1 MGLLQRLLGRRD
13 TPDSVPDPAAQP
25 EPASEPEAAAEPV
38 ASSGALGDAAP
49 DSSPA
54 SSPDAQEED
63 AIATQAPVTGL
74 RLVPALEPEYAP
86 EPEPAG
92 PVLAVVPDL
101 EIDED
106 ADEESESDEGPEARQ
121 DLESDA
127 LQELDADAALD
138 LEPGTAS
145 DLDPHVTPTGAS
157 ASEPEPEAAIFVPE
171 RPRRELLT
179 LDKPIPPRPPTTGR
193 DEMMPR
199 IEDDESLDIAGSPR
213 AELRAAGLRV
223 PKMHQLVRRGDT
235 AMWAFAVRSSEALGW
250 WLDIRQAAEQ
260 TGWMPVLLGAAEEW
274 RDNGEAIIHE
284 GDDELARADEID
296 PAELLH
302 DKAAEAGEPA
312 RGVPILPRRGDT
324 DFATPQEVH
333 GLLGLVRTD
342 AGWKIP
348 AMFPWKGSTN
358 WELYG
363 AEHAAILH
371 SWHRRFEAELVAM
384 TYDVIELYV
393 PHPPG
398 AEEAL
403 AIAGEVYAYCPDLL
417 DSGVPTLEDLAEH
430 MIRSKAWYFHWA

>member
-1 MGLLQRLLGRRD
+1 
-13 TPDSVPDPAAQP
+13 
-25 EPASEPEAAAEPV
+25 
-38 ASSGALGDAAP
+38 
-49 DSSPA
+49 
-54 SSPDAQEED
+54 
-63 AIATQAPVTGL
+63 VTGL
-74 RLVPALEPEYAP
+74 RLVPALEPEYEP

-92 PVLAVVPDL
+92 PILTAVPDL
-101 EIDED
+101 ETE
-106 ADEESESDEGPEARQ
+106 Q
-121 DLESDA
+121 DREP
-127 LQELDADAALD
+127 DADADLAPGAERDSDEAL
-138 LEPGTAS
+138 A
-145 DLDPHVTPTGAS
+145 GA
-157 ASEPEPEAAIFVPE
+157 AMPEPEPEAAIFVPE

-179 LDKPIPPRPPTTGR
+179 LDKPVPPRPPTTGR

-213 AELRAAGLRV
+213 AELRAAGLAV

-235 AMWAFAVRSSEALGW
+235 AMWAFAVRSSEALRW
-250 WLDIRQAAEQ
+250 WLDIRQSAEK
-260 TGWMPVLLGAAEEW
+260 TGWMPVLLGSAEEW

-284 GDDELARADEID
+284 GDDELSRADEID
-296 PAELLH
+296 AAELLH

-324 DFATPQEVH
+324 DFATPHEQH

-363 AEHAAILH
+363 AEHAAVLH

-393 PHPPG
+393 PHPPN

-403 AIAGEVYAYCPDLL
+403 GVASEVYAYCPDLL

-430 MIRSKAWYFHWA
+430 MIRSKAWYFRWT

>member
-25 EPASEPEAAAEPV
+25 EPASEPEAATEPV
-38 ASSGALGDAAP
+38 ASSGALDDAAP
-49 DSSPA
+49 E
-54 SSPDAQEED
+54 SSPDPSPEPAEED
-63 AIATQAPVTGL
+63 SIATQAPVTGL
-74 RLVPALEPEYAP
+74 RLVPALEPEQEP

-92 PVLAVVPDL
+92 PILTAVPDL
-101 EIDED
+101 E
-106 ADEESESDEGPEARQ
+106 SDP
-121 DLESDA
+121 
-127 LQELDADAALD
+127 D
-138 LEPGTAS
+138 LEPGAAA
-145 DLDPHVTPTGAS
+145 DPDEAPAGSPAP
-157 ASEPEPEAAIFVPE
+157 EPEPEAAIFVPE

-179 LDKPIPPRPPTTGR
+179 LDKPVPPRPPTTGR

-213 AELRAAGLRV
+213 AELRAAGLAV

-235 AMWAFAVRSSEALGW
+235 AMWAFAVRSSEALRW
-250 WLDIRQAAEQ
+250 WLDIRQSAEK
-260 TGWMPVLLGAAEEW
+260 TGWMPVLLGSAEEW

-284 GDDELARADEID
+284 GDDELSRADEID
-296 PAELLH
+296 AAELLH

-324 DFATPQEVH
+324 DFATPHEQH

-363 AEHAAILH
+363 AEHAAVLH

-393 PHPPG
+393 PHPPN

-403 AIAGEVYAYCPDLL
+403 GVASEVYAYCPDLL

-430 MIRSKAWYFHWA
+430 MIRSKAWYFRWT

>member
-1 MGLLQRLLGRRD
+1 
-13 TPDSVPDPAAQP
+13 VPDPAAQP
-25 EPASEPEAAAEPV
+25 EPASEPEAATEPV
-38 ASSGALGDAAP
+38 ASSGALDDAAP
-49 DSSPA
+49 E
-54 SSPDAQEED
+54 SSPDPSPEPAEED
-63 AIATQAPVTGL
+63 SIATQAPVTGL
-74 RLVPALEPEYAP
+74 RLVPALEPKREP

-92 PVLAVVPDL
+92 PILTAVPDL
-101 EIDED
+101 E
-106 ADEESESDEGPEARQ
+106 SDP
-121 DLESDA
+121 
-127 LQELDADAALD
+127 D
-138 LEPGTAS
+138 LEPGAAA
-145 DLDPHVTPTGAS
+145 DPDEVPAVS
-157 ASEPEPEAAIFVPE
+157 PAPEPEPEAAIFVPE

-179 LDKPIPPRPPTTGR
+179 LDKPVPPRPPTTGR

-213 AELRAAGLRV
+213 AELRAAGLAV

-235 AMWAFAVRSSEALGW
+235 AMWAFAVRSSEALRW
-250 WLDIRQAAEQ
+250 WLDIRQSAEK
-260 TGWMPVLLGAAEEW
+260 TGWMPVLLGSAEEW

-284 GDDELARADEID
+284 GDDELTRADEID
-296 PAELLH
+296 AAELLH

-324 DFATPQEVH
+324 DFATPHEQH

-363 AEHAAILH
+363 AEHAAVLH

-393 PHPPG
+393 PHPPN

-403 AIAGEVYAYCPDLL
+403 GVASEVYAYCPDLL

-430 MIRSKAWYFHWA
+430 MIRSKAWYFRWT

>member
-1 MGLLQRLLGRRD
+1 LGRRD

-25 EPASEPEAAAEPV
+25 EPASEPEAATEPV
-38 ASSGALGDAAP
+38 ASSGALDDAAP
-49 DSSPA
+49 ESSPGP
-54 SSPDAQEED
+54 SPEPAEED
-63 AIATQAPVTGL
+63 SIATQAPVTGL
-74 RLVPALEPEYAP
+74 RLVPALEPEQEP

-92 PVLAVVPDL
+92 PILTAVPDL
-101 EIDED
+101 E
-106 ADEESESDEGPEARQ
+106 SDP
-121 DLESDA
+121 
-127 LQELDADAALD
+127 D
-138 LEPGTAS
+138 LEPGAAA
-145 DLDPHVTPTGAS
+145 DPDEAPAGSPAP
-157 ASEPEPEAAIFVPE
+157 EPEPEAAIFVPE

-179 LDKPIPPRPPTTGR
+179 LDKPVPPRPPTTGR

-213 AELRAAGLRV
+213 AELRAAGLAV

-235 AMWAFAVRSSEALGW
+235 AMWAFAVRSSEALRW
-250 WLDIRQAAEQ
+250 WLDIRQSAEK
-260 TGWMPVLLGAAEEW
+260 TGWMPVLLGSAEEW

-284 GDDELARADEID
+284 GDDELSRADEID
-296 PAELLH
+296 AAELLH

-324 DFATPQEVH
+324 DFATPHEQH

-363 AEHAAILH
+363 AEHAAVLH

-393 PHPPG
+393 PHPPN

-403 AIAGEVYAYCPDLL
+403 GVASEVYAYCPDLL

-430 MIRSKAWYFHWA
+430 MIRSKAWYFRWT

>member
-1 MGLLQRLLGRRD
+1 M
-13 TPDSVPDPAAQP
+13 
-25 EPASEPEAAAEPV
+25 
-38 ASSGALGDAAP
+38 
-49 DSSPA
+49 
-54 SSPDAQEED
+54 
-63 AIATQAPVTGL
+63 TGL
-74 RLVPALEPEYAP
+74 RLVPALEPEHEP

-92 PVLAVVPDL
+92 PILTAVPDL
-101 EIDED
+101 E
-106 ADEESESDEGPEARQ
+106 SDP
-121 DLESDA
+121 
-127 LQELDADAALD
+127 D
-138 LEPGTAS
+138 LEPGAAA
-145 DLDPHVTPTGAS
+145 DPDGAPAGSS
-157 ASEPEPEAAIFVPE
+157 APEPEPEAAIFVPE

-179 LDKPIPPRPPTTGR
+179 LDKPVPPRPPTTGR

-213 AELRAAGLRV
+213 AELRAAGLAV

-235 AMWAFAVRSSEALGW
+235 AMWAFAVRSSEALRW
-250 WLDIRQAAEQ
+250 WLDIRQSAEK
-260 TGWMPVLLGAAEEW
+260 TGWMPVLLGSAEEW

-284 GDDELARADEID
+284 GDDELTRADEID
-296 PAELLH
+296 AAELLH

-324 DFATPQEVH
+324 DFATPHEQH

-363 AEHAAILH
+363 AEHAAVLH

-393 PHPPG
+393 PHPPN

-403 AIAGEVYAYCPDLL
+403 GVASEVYAYCPDLL

-430 MIRSKAWYFHWA
+430 MIRSKAWYFRWT

>member
-1 MGLLQRLLGRRD
+1 VGLLQRLLGRRD

-25 EPASEPEAAAEPV
+25 EPASEPEAATEPV
-38 ASSGALGDAAP
+38 ASSGALDDAAP
-49 DSSPA
+49 ESSPGP
-54 SSPDAQEED
+54 SPEPAEED
-63 AIATQAPVTGL
+63 SIATQAPVTGL
-74 RLVPALEPEYAP
+74 RLVPALEPEQEP

-92 PVLAVVPDL
+92 PILTAVPDL
-101 EIDED
+101 E
-106 ADEESESDEGPEARQ
+106 SDP
-121 DLESDA
+121 
-127 LQELDADAALD
+127 D
-138 LEPGTAS
+138 LEPGAAA
-145 DLDPHVTPTGAS
+145 DPDEAPAGSPAP
-157 ASEPEPEAAIFVPE
+157 EPEPEAAIFVPE

-179 LDKPIPPRPPTTGR
+179 LDKPVPPRPPTTGR

-213 AELRAAGLRV
+213 AELRAAGLAV

-235 AMWAFAVRSSEALGW
+235 AMWAFAVRSSEALRW
-250 WLDIRQAAEQ
+250 WLDIRQSAEK
-260 TGWMPVLLGAAEEW
+260 TGWMPVLLGSAEEW

-284 GDDELARADEID
+284 GDDELSRADEID
-296 PAELLH
+296 AAELLH

-324 DFATPQEVH
+324 DFATPHEQH

-363 AEHAAILH
+363 AEHAAVLH

-393 PHPPG
+393 PHPPN

-403 AIAGEVYAYCPDLL
+403 GVASEVYAYCPDLL

-430 MIRSKAWYFHWA
+430 MIRSKAWYFRWT

>member
-25 EPASEPEAAAEPV
+25 EPASAPEAASEPA

-49 DSSPA
+49 ESSPA
-54 SSPDAQEED
+54 PSPDAAEED
-63 AIATQAPVTGL
+63 SITTQAPVTGL
-74 RLVPALEPEYAP
+74 RLVPALEPEAEP
-86 EPEPAG
+86 EPEPEG
-92 PVLAVVPDL
+92 PILTAVPDL
-101 EIDED
+101 EP
-106 ADEESESDEGPEARQ
+106 GNR
-121 DLESDA
+121 
-127 LQELDADAALD
+127 ADATEPPDEAPAARLD
-138 LEPGTAS
+138 
-145 DLDPHVTPTGAS
+145 
-157 ASEPEPEAAIFVPE
+157 PEPEAAIFVPE

-179 LDKPIPPRPPTTGR
+179 LDKPVPPRPAATGR

-213 AELRAAGLRV
+213 AELRAAGLAV

-235 AMWAFAVRSSEALGW
+235 AMWAFAVRSSEALRW

-284 GDDELARADEID
+284 GDDELTRADEINA
-296 PAELLH
+296 AELLH

-324 DFATPQEVH
+324 DFATPHEQH
-333 GLLGLVRTD
+333 GLLGLVPTD

-363 AEHAAILH
+363 AEHAAVLR

-393 PHPPG
+393 PHPPS

-403 AIAGEVYAYCPDLL
+403 SVASEVYAYCPDLL

-430 MIRSKAWYFHWA
+430 MIRSKAWYFRWT

>member
-25 EPASEPEAAAEPV
+25 EPASEPEAATEPV
-38 ASSGALGDAAP
+38 ASSGALDDAAP
-49 DSSPA
+49 E
-54 SSPDAQEED
+54 SSPDPSPEPAEED
-63 AIATQAPVTGL
+63 SIATQAPVTGL
-74 RLVPALEPEYAP
+74 RLVPALEPEQEP

-92 PVLAVVPDL
+92 PILTAVPDL
-101 EIDED
+101 E
-106 ADEESESDEGPEARQ
+106 SDP
-121 DLESDA
+121 
-127 LQELDADAALD
+127 D
-138 LEPGTAS
+138 LEPGAAA
-145 DLDPHVTPTGAS
+145 DPDEAPAGSPAP
-157 ASEPEPEAAIFVPE
+157 EPEPEAVIFVPE

-179 LDKPIPPRPPTTGR
+179 LDKPVPPRPPTTGR

-213 AELRAAGLRV
+213 AELRAAGLAV

-235 AMWAFAVRSSEALGW
+235 AMWAFAVRSSEALRW
-250 WLDIRQAAEQ
+250 WLDIRQSAEK
-260 TGWMPVLLGAAEEW
+260 TGWMPVLLGSAEEW

-284 GDDELARADEID
+284 GDDELSRADEID
-296 PAELLH
+296 AAELLH

-324 DFATPQEVH
+324 DFATPHEQH

-363 AEHAAILH
+363 AEHAAVLH

-393 PHPPG
+393 PHPPN

-403 AIAGEVYAYCPDLL
+403 GVASEVYAYCPDLL

-430 MIRSKAWYFHWA
+430 MIRSKAWYFRWT

>member
-25 EPASEPEAAAEPV
+25 EPASEPEAAPDPV
-38 ASSGALGDAAP
+38 ASSGALDDAAP
-49 DSSPA
+49 E
-54 SSPDAQEED
+54 SSPDPLPEPAEED
-63 AIATQAPVTGL
+63 SIATQAPVTGL
-74 RLVPALEPEYAP
+74 RLVPELEPEYEP

-92 PVLAVVPDL
+92 PILTAVPDL
-101 EIDED
+101 EPEPGLDLGSSREPERGPDEST
-106 ADEESESDEGPEARQ
+106 A
-121 DLESDA
+121 
-127 LQELDADAALD
+127 D
-138 LEPGTAS
+138 LEP
-145 DLDPHVTPTGAS
+145 
-157 ASEPEPEAAIFVPE
+157 EPEPEAAIFVPE

-179 LDKPIPPRPPTTGR
+179 LEKPVPPRPPTTGR

-213 AELRAAGLRV
+213 AELRAAGLAV

-235 AMWAFAVRSSEALGW
+235 AMWAFAVRSSEALRW

-260 TGWMPVLLGAAEEW
+260 TGWMPVLLGGPEEW

-284 GDDELARADEID
+284 GDDELTRADEID
-296 PAELLH
+296 APELLH
-302 DKAAEAGEPA
+302 HKAAEAGEPA

-324 DFATPQEVH
+324 DFATPHEQH
-333 GLLGLVRTD
+333 GLLGLVKTD

-363 AEHAAILH
+363 AEHAAVLRG
-371 SWHRRFEAELVAM
+371 WHRRFEAELVAM

-393 PHPPG
+393 PHPPN

-403 AIAGEVYAYCPDLL
+403 AVASEVYAYCPDLL

-430 MIRSKAWYFHWA
+430 MIRSKAWYFRWS

>member
-1 MGLLQRLLGRRD
+1 M
-13 TPDSVPDPAAQP
+13 PDPAAQP
-25 EPASEPEAAAEPV
+25 EPASVPEAAPEPA
-38 ASSGALGDAAP
+38 ASSGALDDAAP
-49 DSSPA
+49 GSSPA
-54 SSPDAQEED
+54 PSPDAAEED
-63 AIATQAPVTGL
+63 SIASQAPVTGL
-74 RLVPALEPEYAP
+74 RLVPALEPEH
-86 EPEPAG
+86 ESESEPAG
-92 PVLAVVPDL
+92 PILTAVPDL
-101 EIDED
+101 EPGESASE
-106 ADEESESDEGPEARQ
+106 ADEAPA
-121 DLESDA
+121 DL
-127 LQELDADAALD
+127 
-138 LEPGTAS
+138 
-145 DLDPHVTPTGAS
+145 
-157 ASEPEPEAAIFVPE
+157 EPEPEAAIFVPE

-179 LDKPIPPRPPTTGR
+179 LDKPVPPRPPTTGR

-213 AELRAAGLRV
+213 AELRAAGLAV

-235 AMWAFAVRSSEALGW
+235 AMWAFAVRSSEALRW

-284 GDDELARADEID
+284 GDDELTRADEID
-296 PAELLH
+296 AAELLH

-324 DFATPQEVH
+324 DFATPHEQH

-363 AEHAAILH
+363 AEHAAVLH
-371 SWHRRFEAELVAM
+371 GWHRRFEAELVAM

-403 AIAGEVYAYCPDLL
+403 AVASEVYAYCPDLL

-430 MIRSKAWYFHWA
+430 MIRSKAWYFRWT

>member
-1 MGLLQRLLGRRD
+1 VGLLQRLLGRRD

-25 EPASEPEAAAEPV
+25 EPASEPEAATEPV
-38 ASSGALGDAAP
+38 ASSGALDDAAP
-49 DSSPA
+49 E
-54 SSPDAQEED
+54 SSPDPSPEPAEED
-63 AIATQAPVTGL
+63 SIATQAPVTGL
-74 RLVPALEPEYAP
+74 RLVPALEPEQEP

-92 PVLAVVPDL
+92 PILTAVPDL
-101 EIDED
+101 E
-106 ADEESESDEGPEARQ
+106 SDP
-121 DLESDA
+121 
-127 LQELDADAALD
+127 D
-138 LEPGTAS
+138 LEPGAAA
-145 DLDPHVTPTGAS
+145 DPDEAPAGSPAP
-157 ASEPEPEAAIFVPE
+157 EPEPEAAIFVPE

-179 LDKPIPPRPPTTGR
+179 LDKPVPPRPPTTGR

-213 AELRAAGLRV
+213 AELRAAGLAV

-235 AMWAFAVRSSEALGW
+235 AMWAFAVRSSEALRW
-250 WLDIRQAAEQ
+250 WLDIRQSAEK

-284 GDDELARADEID
+284 GDDELSRADEID
-296 PAELLH
+296 AAELLH

-324 DFATPQEVH
+324 DFATPHEQH

-363 AEHAAILH
+363 AEHAAVLH

-393 PHPPG
+393 PHPPN

-403 AIAGEVYAYCPDLL
+403 GVASEVYAYCPDLL

-430 MIRSKAWYFHWA
+430 MIRSKAWYFRWT

>member
-1 MGLLQRLLGRRD
+1 M
-13 TPDSVPDPAAQP
+13 PDPAAQP
-25 EPASEPEAAAEPV
+25 EPASEPEAAPEPV
-38 ASSGALGDAAP
+38 ASSGALDDAAP
-49 DSSPA
+49 E
-54 SSPDAQEED
+54 SSPDPLPDAAEED
-63 AIATQAPVTGL
+63 SIPTQAPVTGL
-74 RLVPALEPEYAP
+74 RLVPALEPEYEP

-92 PVLAVVPDL
+92 PVLTAVPDL
-101 EIDED
+101 EP
-106 ADEESESDEGPEARQ
+106 DEELKLVQDFEPDEEPEPVEEFEPDTAPE
-121 DLESDA
+121 LEPDEA
-127 LQELDADAALD
+127 PADA
-138 LEPGTAS
+138 T
-145 DLDPHVTPTGAS
+145 

-179 LDKPIPPRPPTTGR
+179 LDKPVPPRGPTTGR

-199 IEDDESLDIAGSPR
+199 IEDDESLDIVGSPR
-213 AELRAAGLRV
+213 GELRAAGLAV

-235 AMWAFAVRSSEALGW
+235 AMWAFVVRPSEALGW
-250 WLDIRQAAEQ
+250 WLDIRQSAEQ

-284 GDDELARADEID
+284 GDDELTRADEID

-324 DFATPQEVH
+324 DFATPHEAH

-363 AEHAAILH
+363 AEHAAVLH

-393 PHPPG
+393 PHPPR

-403 AIAGEVYAYCPDLL
+403 AVAGEVYAYCPDLL

-430 MIRSKAWYFHWA
+430 MIRSKAWYFHWS

>member
-1 MGLLQRLLGRRD
+1 
-13 TPDSVPDPAAQP
+13 VPDPAAQP
-25 EPASEPEAAAEPV
+25 EPASEPEAATEPV
-38 ASSGALGDAAP
+38 ASSGALDDAAP
-49 DSSPA
+49 E
-54 SSPDAQEED
+54 SSPDPSPEPAEED
-63 AIATQAPVTGL
+63 SIATQAPVTGL
-74 RLVPALEPEYAP
+74 RLVPALEPEHEP

-92 PVLAVVPDL
+92 PILTAVPDL
-101 EIDED
+101 E
-106 ADEESESDEGPEARQ
+106 SDP
-121 DLESDA
+121 
-127 LQELDADAALD
+127 D
-138 LEPGTAS
+138 LEPGAAA
-145 DLDPHVTPTGAS
+145 DPDEAPAGSPAP
-157 ASEPEPEAAIFVPE
+157 EPEPEAAIFVPE

-179 LDKPIPPRPPTTGR
+179 LDKPVPPRPPTTGR

-213 AELRAAGLRV
+213 AELRAAGLAV

-235 AMWAFAVRSSEALGW
+235 AMWAFAVRSSEALRW
-250 WLDIRQAAEQ
+250 WLDIRQSAEK
-260 TGWMPVLLGAAEEW
+260 TGWMPVLLGSAEEW

-284 GDDELARADEID
+284 GDDELTRADEID
-296 PAELLH
+296 AAELLH

-324 DFATPQEVH
+324 DFATPHEQH

-363 AEHAAILH
+363 AEHAAVLH

-393 PHPPG
+393 PHPPN

-403 AIAGEVYAYCPDLL
+403 GVASEVYAYCPDLL

-430 MIRSKAWYFHWA
+430 MIRSKAWYFRWT

>member
-25 EPASEPEAAAEPV
+25 EPVSEAEAPPEPG
-38 ASSGALGDAAP
+38 ASSGALHDAAP
-49 DSSPA
+49 EN
-54 SSPDAQEED
+54 SPDPSPEAAEED
-63 AIATQAPVTGL
+63 GIAAQAPAIGGL
-74 RLVPALEPEYAP
+74 RLVPALEPEYEP
-86 EPEPAG
+86 EPEAEG
-92 PVLAVVPDL
+92 PILTAVPDL
-101 EIDED
+101 D
-106 ADEESESDEGPEARQ
+106 PEPDSVP
-121 DLESDA
+121 DLD
-127 LQELDADAALD
+127 
-138 LEPGTAS
+138 S
-145 DLDPHVTPTGAS
+145 DLDPEPSGAE
-157 ASEPEPEAAIFVPE
+157 AVEHHPEIKPEPEPEAAIFVPE

-179 LDKPIPPRPPTTGR
+179 LDRPEPPRPPTTGR

-199 IEDDESLDIAGSPR
+199 TEDDESLDIAGSPR

-274 RDNGEAIIHE
+274 RDNGESIIHE
-284 GDDELARADEID
+284 GDDEVSRADEINA
-296 PAELLH
+296 AELLH

-324 DFATPQEVH
+324 DFATPQEQ
-333 GLLGLVRTD
+333 GLLGLVQTD

-363 AEHAAILH
+363 AEHAAVLR
-371 SWHRRFEAELVAM
+371 SWNRRFEAELVAM

-393 PHPPG
+393 PHPPS
-398 AEEAL
+398 AEEAI
-403 AIAGEVYAYCPDLL
+403 AVAGEVYAYCPDLL

-430 MIRSKAWYFHWA
+430 MIRSKAWYFRWA

>member
-1 MGLLQRLLGRRD
+1 VGLLQRLLGRRD

-25 EPASEPEAAAEPV
+25 EPASEPEAATEPV
-38 ASSGALGDAAP
+38 ASSGALDDAAP
-49 DSSPA
+49 E
-54 SSPDAQEED
+54 SSPDPSPEPAEED
-63 AIATQAPVTGL
+63 SIATQAPVTGL
-74 RLVPALEPEYAP
+74 RLVPALEPEQEP

-92 PVLAVVPDL
+92 PILTAVPDL
-101 EIDED
+101 E
-106 ADEESESDEGPEARQ
+106 SDP
-121 DLESDA
+121 
-127 LQELDADAALD
+127 D
-138 LEPGTAS
+138 LEPGAAA
-145 DLDPHVTPTGAS
+145 DPDEAPAGSPAP
-157 ASEPEPEAAIFVPE
+157 EPEPEAAIFVPE

-179 LDKPIPPRPPTTGR
+179 LDKPVPPRPPTTGR

-213 AELRAAGLRV
+213 AELRAAGLAV

-235 AMWAFAVRSSEALGW
+235 AMWAFAVRSSEALRW
-250 WLDIRQAAEQ
+250 WLDIRQSAEK
-260 TGWMPVLLGAAEEW
+260 TGWMPVLLGSAEEW

-284 GDDELARADEID
+284 GDDELSRADEID
-296 PAELLH
+296 AAELLH

-324 DFATPQEVH
+324 DFATPHEQH

-363 AEHAAILH
+363 AEHAAVLH

-393 PHPPG
+393 PHPPN

-403 AIAGEVYAYCPDLL
+403 GVASEVYAYCPDLL

-430 MIRSKAWYFHWA
+430 MIRSKAWYFRWT

>member
-1 MGLLQRLLGRRD
+1 VGLLQRLLGRRD

-25 EPASEPEAAAEPV
+25 EPASEPEAATEPV
-38 ASSGALGDAAP
+38 ASSGALDDAAP
-49 DSSPA
+49 ESSPGP
-54 SSPDAQEED
+54 SPEPAEED
-63 AIATQAPVTGL
+63 SIATQAPVTGL
-74 RLVPALEPEYAP
+74 RLVPALEPEQEP

-92 PVLAVVPDL
+92 PILTAVPDL
-101 EIDED
+101 E
-106 ADEESESDEGPEARQ
+106 SDP
-121 DLESDA
+121 
-127 LQELDADAALD
+127 D
-138 LEPGTAS
+138 LEPGAAA
-145 DLDPHVTPTGAS
+145 DPDEAPAGSPAP
-157 ASEPEPEAAIFVPE
+157 EPEPEAVIFVPE

-179 LDKPIPPRPPTTGR
+179 LDKPVPPRPPTTGR

-213 AELRAAGLRV
+213 AELRAAGLAV

-235 AMWAFAVRSSEALGW
+235 AMWAFAVRSSEALRW
-250 WLDIRQAAEQ
+250 WLDIRQSAEK
-260 TGWMPVLLGAAEEW
+260 TGWMPVLLGSAEEW

-284 GDDELARADEID
+284 GDDELSRADEID
-296 PAELLH
+296 AAELLH

-324 DFATPQEVH
+324 DFATPHEQH

-363 AEHAAILH
+363 AEHAAVLH

-393 PHPPG
+393 PHPPN

-403 AIAGEVYAYCPDLL
+403 GVASEVYAYCPDLL

-430 MIRSKAWYFHWA
+430 MIRSKAWYFRWT

>member
-1 MGLLQRLLGRRD
+1 
-13 TPDSVPDPAAQP
+13 VPDPAAQP
-25 EPASEPEAAAEPV
+25 QPAPEPEAAPEPV

-49 DSSPA
+49 ENSPDPSPEAEEEDESISSPMPA
-54 SSPDAQEED
+54 
-63 AIATQAPVTGL
+63 VTGL
-74 RLVPALEPEYAP
+74 RLVPALDP
-86 EPEPAG
+86 EPEPEPEHE
-92 PVLAVVPDL
+92 PVSQVLTAVPDL
-101 EIDED
+101 DDEPVRD
-106 ADEESESDEGPEARQ
+106 DTAPDDT
-121 DLESDA
+121 
-127 LQELDADAALD
+127 ALD
-138 LEPGTAS
+138 
-145 DLDPHVTPTGAS
+145 DAS
-157 ASEPEPEAAIFVPE
+157 ASEEPVLAQSPNAPEPQPGIFVPE

-179 LDKPIPPRPPTTGR
+179 LDKPEPPRPTTGR

-213 AELRAAGLRV
+213 ADLRAAGLAV

-235 AMWAFAVRSSEALGW
+235 AMWAFGVRASESLRW
-250 WLDIRQAAEQ
+250 WLDIRQAAEA
-260 TGWMPVLLGAAEEW
+260 TGWMPVLLGAPEEW

-296 PAELLH
+296 AAELLH

-312 RGVPILPRRGDT
+312 RGVPILHRRGDT
-324 DFATPQEVH
+324 DFATPQEAH
-333 GLLGLVRTD
+333 GLLGLVATD

-363 AEHAAILH
+363 AEHAAVLRG
-371 SWHRRFEAELVAM
+371 WNRRFEAELVAM

-393 PHPPG
+393 PHPPN

-403 AIAGEVYAYCPDLL
+403 AVAGEVYAYCPDLL

-430 MIRSKAWYFHWA
+430 MIKSKAWYFRWA